1 MDIFPRVPESV
12 SERLCELKIDRDSEK
27 LQLLGLPHDRLVEL
41 LQVLD
46 GSKKIDYFH
55 KLDIQ
60 LYVWKKLFPNVE
72 SGSFI
77 SEHIYS
83 KGDSREYDP
92 AKNGQNIIKHG
103 ISFGEVTSYSKRF
116 GTLSVPCPDED
127 DETRYVIFS
136 DLAPGL
142 DGKNLCLPIPSTIQE
157 PEVYTLSVV
166 QIIDLKPRFISS
178 RIMSRKKFAKNMK
191 NAFKGI
197 YDDEPIKKKDFVSE
211 CVRILRRDLFKQKT

>member
-1 MDIFPRVPESV
+1 MDIYPRVPESV
-12 SERLCELKIDRDSEK
+12 SKRLCELNINRDSERLK
-27 LQLLGLPHDRLVEL
+27 LLKLPHERLVDL

-46 GSKKIDYFH
+46 GSKKIDYFY

-60 LYVWKKLFPNVE
+60 LYVWKKLFQDVE
-72 SGSFI
+72 ADSFI
-77 SEHIYS
+77 SAHIYS

-116 GTLSVPCPDED
+116 GTLSIPCPDED

-142 DGKNLCLPIPSTIQE
+142 NGENLCLPIPSTIQE

-166 QIIDLKPRFISS
+166 QILDLKPRFISS
-178 RIMSRKKFAKNMK
+178 RIMSRKKFSKNMK

-197 YDDEPIKKKDFVSE
+197 YDDDPIKKKDFVSE
-211 CVRILRRDLFKQKT
+211 CVHILRRDLFKRKT